1 MKITSQLLKTLLLFN
16 QADLIIKR
24 NTELKLY
31 SLFCVRYGFSDNSMI
46 NFISALS
53 RIFPGVDNV
62 KNLAFGK
69 GSINCYVN
77 YVVYPYFKE
86 SLKDEVN
93 NSPFIVTC
101 FHESLKKPSKL

>member
-1 MKITSQLLKTLLLFN
+1 
-16 QADLIIKR
+16 
-24 NTELKLY
+24 
-31 SLFCVRYGFSDNSMI
+31 MI

-77 YVVYPYFKE
+77 YEVYPYFKE
-86 SLKDEVN
+86 SLKLVVN
-93 NSPFIVTC
+93 N
-101 FHESLKKPSKL
+101 